1 MLPTVTLP
9 KPRLVGLADRVP
21 AATPVPESGIVRV
34 GLVAFELIVTVPLA
48 LPAVVGVNVT
58 VKLVLAPAARF
69 TGVVMPLRVNPLPL
83 TVADE
88 IVTLEPPVFVI
99 FSVSD

>member
-9 KPRLVGLADRVP
+9 KLRLVGLADSAP

-34 GLVAFELIVTVPLA
+34 GFDAFELIVTVPLA
-48 LPAVVGVNVT
+48 PPAEVGVNVT
-58 VKLVLAPAARF
+58 LKVVLAPAARL

-83 TVADE
+83 TVAEE
-88 IVTLEPPVFVI
+88 IVTLEPPVFVT
-99 FSVSD
+99 FPVSD